1 MAKAGAP
8 GGRCHKMPT
17 HRGAVTMWKR
27 PPFRASR
34 GPQESEDREMT
45 KSPLVVWERSELL
58 LDEDARAQ
66 WQELENDPQLRLAD
80 LRNASA
86 TSVGFD
92 ARVGIKSAF
101 GLLYEAR
108 FESPVTDPDS
118 GQSVSQ
124 YSARMLFAGL
134 TGPAEKPMGLIFAD
148 ATPSATAEAATS
160 GRRVRS
166 LVADEAGGWQL
177 AKEYALDGDGNLA
190 DADGFWDAFKSCIG
204 GCGTTCLASL
214 GGCLPLGALP
224 AIVAC
229 LAATCGYCAAKCAA
243 CVACDCG
250 WLCRPIV
257 GCCRQ

>member
-1 MAKAGAP
+1 M
-8 GGRCHKMPT
+8 T
-17 HRGAVTMWKR
+17 R
-27 PPFRASR
+27 P
-34 GPQESEDREMT
+34 
-45 KSPLVVWERSELL
+45 PLVVRERTELL

-66 WQELENDPQLRLAD
+66 WQELENDPQLRLAE
-80 LRNASA
+80 LRSASA
-86 TSVGFD
+86 ASVEFD
-92 ARVGIKSAF
+92 APVTIESAF
-101 GLLYEAR
+101 GLVYEAD
-108 FESPVTDPDS
+108 FERPVTDPDS

-134 TGPAEKPMGLIFAD
+134 SSPDERPMGLIFAD
-148 ATPSATAEAATS
+148 ASPYPAAEATAS
-160 GRRVRS
+160 GRGRKVRS
-166 LVADEAGGWQL
+166 LVVPEGGDWQL
-177 AKEYALDGDGNLA
+177 AEESVLDESGNLV
-190 DADGFWDAFKSCIG
+190 DADGFWDAFRSCIG

-257 GCCRQ
+257 GCCHQ